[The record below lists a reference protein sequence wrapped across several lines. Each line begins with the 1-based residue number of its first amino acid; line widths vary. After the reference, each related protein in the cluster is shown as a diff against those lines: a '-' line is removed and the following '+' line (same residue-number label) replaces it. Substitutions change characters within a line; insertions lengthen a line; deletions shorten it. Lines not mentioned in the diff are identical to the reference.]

1 MRNTPKSFIS
11 AAAAAALAALLLA
24 GCQNREKKEIPQ
36 TDVQIEAVMD
46 SIEKEDTMKT
56 YYERMWRLKVLLRG
70 AGHWESVR

>member
-1 MRNTPKSFIS
+1 MKSTPKSLIS
-11 AAAAAALAALLLA
+11 VAAVAALAALLLM

-56 YYERMWRLKVLLRG
+56 YYERMWRLKVLLSG